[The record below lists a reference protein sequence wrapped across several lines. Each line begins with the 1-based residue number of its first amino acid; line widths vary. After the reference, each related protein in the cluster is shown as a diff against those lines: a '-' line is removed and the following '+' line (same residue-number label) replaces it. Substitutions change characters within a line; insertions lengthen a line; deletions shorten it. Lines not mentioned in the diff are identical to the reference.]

1 MIRRHVLQVGMLSEP
16 LRIPFVRRSDGLSGV
31 LALRWE
37 LKEDR
42 SAHLHISVNDHLD
55 FQSHYVSRDLFECL
69 TLLRLDLERQGVF
82 VLCQGARVDV
92 YPSGMQ
98 RDMGGGQVAY
108 RMIMGKNA
116 ASEDG
121 VDIFEVTA
129 DERLGTVEEQQQY
142 WRTWMDAP
150 EDEQE

>member
-1 MIRRHVLQVGMLSEP
+1 MLSAP
-16 LRIPFVRRSDGLSGV
+16 LQIPFVRRSDGLSG
-31 LALRWE
+31 LLGLQWE
-37 LKEDR
+37 
-42 SAHLHISVNDHLD
+42 STAGGSFHVHISADDLLE
-55 FQSHYVSRDLFECL
+55 FQPHYAGWDLFECL

-82 VLCQGARVDV
+82 LLCQGARVDV

-116 ASEDG
+116 DLEDE
-121 VDIFEVTA
+121 VNIFEVTT

-142 WRTWMDAP
+142 RRTWLDAP
-150 EDEQE
+150 DEDQE